1 MSTPHKHAEYIK
13 ALAEG
18 VSVDVR
24 QVGSIFWHRLIHFFP
39 FDDAGVEF
47 RLTPHKW
54 QAEIDAK
61 KAGKTVQGREIG
73 FDKVWMDD
81 EHWMFSSTNMEYRIK
96 PEMLRYR
103 VGLFINLDDAPYTGT
118 VDSEEE
124 ATDEEKNKDC
134 FVRWLGDWQEVEA

>member
-1 MSTPHKHAEYIK
+1 MSTPHKHAAAIHAWADGAVIEDYSGKYWAVNPNPSWSLDYDFCIK
-13 ALAEG
+13 P
-18 VSVDVR
+18 
-24 QVGSIFWHRLIHFFP
+24 HR
-39 FDDAGVEF
+39 
-47 RLTPHKW
+47 W
-54 QAEIDAK
+54 QAEIDAQ
-61 KAGKTVQGREIG
+61 KAGKAIQARVIGSKFWTVQSSWDFEIPNAE
-73 FDKVWMDD
+73 F
-81 EHWMFSSTNMEYRIK
+81 RIK